1 MTVLEFVIFLLV
13 GAICAAIAQS
23 ILGVRTGLL
32 GSIVIGWLGAFVG
45 TYIARKVGMPE
56 LFVLRIGTGVVPIVW
71 TIVGSFV
78 LVAIVGLLRRAP

>member
-13 GAICAAIAQS
+13 GAICAAIARS

-32 GSIVIGWLGAFVG
+32 GAIVIGWLGAFVG

>member
-1 MTVLEFVIFLLV
+1 MTVLEIVIFLLV
-13 GAICAAIAQS
+13 GAICAGIAQS
-23 ILGVRTGLL
+23 ILGIRTGLL

-45 TYIARKVGMPE
+45 TWIARKTGMPE
-56 LFVLRIGTGVVPIVW
+56 LFVLRIGEATVPIVW

>member
-1 MTVLEFVIFLLV
+1 MTTLEVVIFLLV
-13 GAICAAIAQS
+13 GAVCAGIAQS

-45 TYIARKVGMPE
+45 TWVARRTGIPE
-56 LFVLRIGTGVVPIVW
+56 LFVLRVGGAGLPIVW

>member
-1 MTVLEFVIFLLV
+1 MTVHESVIFLLV

>member
-1 MTVLEFVIFLLV
+1 MTTLEFVIFLLV
-13 GAICAAIAQS
+13 GALCAGIAQS
-23 ILGVRTGLL
+23 ILGVSTGLL

-45 TYIARKVGMPE
+45 TWIARKVGMPE
-56 LFVLRIGTGVVPIVW
+56 LFVLRVGTGAVPIVW